1 MPPNARV
8 PGVAQGLLLI
18 VFLAWLFAL
27 PLPFGSNIER
37 ARLPLVVVPLAIG
50 MLAALL
56 RLFAT
61 RDRAY
66 SAQPTR
72 ASLAWGYG
80 ALAFLAAGALQL
92 VPLPQAVLRVVSR
105 GSHEIWSAA
114 SQVATL
120 AGVKTSALH
129 PISIDPQATAF
140 ELIRVTAL
148 LATFAAATL
157 LIRTHQQRVALATV
171 LSLSAIFE
179 MVYGVREAALQR
191 YAIWGWVNRLI
202 FHRVTGTF
210 VNPNHFAHYIAIVLP
225 MALFIGAVAWH
236 RAGSRHASWR
246 HRVLYLIERG
256 LLQASF
262 AIAATIASVAAVLL
276 AQSRG
281 ALLALATGS
290 LLIAAFLPG
299 RRLARVALGA
309 TGGAV
314 LVVALVLFLGRERTV
329 ARFIPNE
336 FERQTFV
343 GRRIGIGTAASLW
356 QRFPVLGS
364 GLGTFER
371 VVFMEQR
378 EDLGKT
384 YHHAHNDYMEIA
396 ATSGTIGFAIAVSS
410 LIAGYVLLLRMTFGA
425 APAAE
430 LSWSRRAFQAAALM
444 SLTIAMVHALY
455 DFNFFIPSNPA
466 TLAAILGAAVAVVDR
481 DIRTR
486 R

>member
-1 MPPNARV
+1 M
-8 PGVAQGLLLI
+8 GVGQGLALI

-27 PLPFGSNIER
+27 PLPFGSIIER
-37 ARLPLVVVPLAIG
+37 ARVPLVAVPLG
-50 MLAALL
+50 LAALASLL
-56 RLFAT
+56 RLFAM
-61 RDRAY
+61 RDRTNT
-66 SAQPTR
+66 AQPTP
-72 ASLAWGYG
+72 AALTWTYG
-80 ALAFLAAGALQL
+80 GLAFLLVGAWQL
-92 VPLPQAVLRVVSR
+92 VPLPPSMLRLLSPESYELWSTA
-105 GSHEIWSAA
+105 SHVAA
-114 SQVATL
+114 L
-120 AGVKTSALH
+120 AGVKTSAFH
-129 PISIDPQATAF
+129 PISIDPAATGF
-140 ELIRVTAL
+140 ELFRVTAL
-148 LATFAAATL
+148 LATFIAATL
-157 LIRTHQQRVALATV
+157 LIRTHTQRIALACV
-171 LSLSAIFE
+171 LSLAAIFE
-179 MVYGVREAALQR
+179 MIYGVREAALQR

-246 HRVLYLIERG
+246 HRIMNLIEHR

-262 AIAATIASVAAVLL
+262 AILATVASVAAVLL

-281 ALLALATGS
+281 ALLALAAGA
-290 LLIAAFLPG
+290 LIVAALLPG
-299 RRLARVALGA
+299 RRVTRLALAA
-309 TGGAV
+309 TAGAV
-314 LVVALVLFLGRERTV
+314 LVFALVFFLGRERTV

-336 FERQTFV
+336 FERQTLV
-343 GRRIGIGTAASLW
+343 GRRVGIATAASLW
-356 QRFPVLGS
+356 RGFPVFGS

-384 YHHAHNDYMEIA
+384 YHHAHNDYMEIG
-396 ATSGTIGFAIAVSS
+396 ATAGTIGFAIAVCS
-410 LIAGYVLLLRMTFGA
+410 LFAGYVMLVRMTFGRQVV
-425 APAAE
+425 E
-430 LSWSRRAFQAAALM
+430 LSWSRRAFQVAALA

-466 TLAAILGAAVAVVDR
+466 TLAAICGAAVAVVDR